1 MTHGK
6 PSKPPPVYVIFG
18 SEGFLRAR
26 AIQEVTREVL
36 GDSPESRGSMAL
48 VEYDGETADI
58 AAVLDE
64 CQTPSLLAPLR
75 LVCVRNADT
84 FVSRKPPESEG
95 AADAVGSRG
104 GGRKARRTPSNR
116 ELLEKYLQS
125 PSPSGVLV
133 LECQSWPTNTKLY
146 KLVDQIGRNI
156 PCEKPRYR
164 TDLYAW
170 VAEQARQAHGCG
182 LEYAVAERLV
192 DLVGD
197 SMGLLDSELGKLA
210 TYVAPR
216 GTITIEDVETLVGAT
231 REEKIFAITD
241 AIAQRDAGRALALW
255 EQVLATDRDAPY
267 RAVGGLAYGFR
278 RLAEGRRQLDQGI
291 PPATAV
297 KTVKPWARPQ
307 EVPEIKRQLERFTL
321 SEWHD
326 HLGQLLKI
334 DAAGKSGL
342 GDVPTAVEKFI
353 VSLLTAPSVAD
364 RGRRPREVS
373 A

>member
-1 MTHGK
+1 MSHHR
-6 PSKPPPVYVIFG
+6 PSRPLPVYAIFG
-18 SEGFLRAR
+18 GEDFLRAQ
-26 AIQEVTREVL
+26 AIREVTREVL
-36 GDSPESRGSMAL
+36 GDSPEARCSMAF
-48 VEYDGETADI
+48 VECDGETADI

-75 LVCVRNADT
+75 LVCVRNADSL
-84 FVSRKPPESEG
+84 VSRKPPESGEATD
-95 AADAVGSRG
+95 AAGSRG
-104 GGRKARRTPSNR
+104 AGRKTRRPLSNR

-133 LECQSWPTNTKLY
+133 LECQSWPANTKLY

-156 PCEKPRYR
+156 PCDKPRYR
-164 TDLYAW
+164 TDLYKW
-170 VAEQARQAHGCG
+170 VAEQARRAHGCD
-182 LEYAVAERLV
+182 LEFAVAERLV

-216 GTITIEDVETLVGAT
+216 HTITIEDVEALVGAT

-241 AIAQRDAGRALALW
+241 AIAQCDAPRALALW
-255 EQVLATDRDAPY
+255 EQVLSTDRDAPY

-278 RLAEGRRQLDQGI
+278 RLAEGRRLLDQGV

-297 KTVKPWARPQ
+297 KAVKPWARPQ
-307 EVPEIKRQLERFTL
+307 EVPEIKRQLDRFTL
-321 SEWHD
+321 REWHD
-326 HLGQLLKI
+326 HLAQLLKI
-334 DAAGKSGL
+334 DDASKSGL

-353 VSLLTAPSVAD
+353 ISLLTAAPIAD